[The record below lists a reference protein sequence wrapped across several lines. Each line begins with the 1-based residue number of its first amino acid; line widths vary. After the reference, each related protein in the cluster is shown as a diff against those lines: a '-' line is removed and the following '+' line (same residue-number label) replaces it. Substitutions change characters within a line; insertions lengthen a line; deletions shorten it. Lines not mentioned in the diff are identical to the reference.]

1 MKTIMGFNWVST
13 NCPGA
18 KYVLFVDD
26 DYIVNIK
33 YLWDHLNRL
42 YVAGQR
48 SMFTGFLWTNSKVER
63 NIASKWY
70 VSKEEFPETYF
81 APGQFVETQLKP
93 MIVFIVLF
101 L

>member
-48 SMFTGFLWTNSKVER
+48 SIFTGFLWTNAIPFYLVYKTARTVLRVLTQSL
-63 NIASKWY
+63 IY
-70 VSKEEFPETYF
+70 VLQSPNKHH
-81 APGQFVETQLKP
+81 L
-93 MIVFIVLF
+93 
-101 L
+101 